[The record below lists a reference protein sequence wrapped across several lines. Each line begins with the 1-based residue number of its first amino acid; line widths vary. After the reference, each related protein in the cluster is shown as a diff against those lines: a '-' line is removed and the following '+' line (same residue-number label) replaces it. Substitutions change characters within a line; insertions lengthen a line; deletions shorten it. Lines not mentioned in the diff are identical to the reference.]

1 MNNEEQIIQLY
12 QEENF
17 STHQLAEKFNT
28 YPNKIRRILKK
39 HGVQLRS
46 KGEAQK
52 IALEEG
58 RTLHPTKGK
67 EMKASTKLKISEAQ
81 GELWDNMTDK
91 QRQERI
97 ENGHES
103 WNKKTA
109 TEREALIRKAHEGVQ
124 EASRTGSKLE
134 HYVLQELTKAGFMV
148 DFHKEHWLQNHRLQ
162 IDLFVPELRAAIEV
176 DGPSH
181 FKPVWGIDN
190 LIKNQKAD
198 RQKTGLILG
207 QGLVLIRI
215 KQEKKISQR
224 YLRHISEKLM
234 PLINSIQKKYLKKD
248 ERYFEL

>member
-97 ENGHES
+97 ENGHDS
-103 WNKKTA
+103 WNKKN
-109 TEREALIRKAHEGVQ
+109 RNRKR
-124 EASRTGSKLE
+124 SP
-134 HYVLQELTKAGFMV
+134 
-148 DFHKEHWLQNHRLQ
+148 N
-162 IDLFVPELRAAIEV
+162 
-176 DGPSH
+176 
-181 FKPVWGIDN
+181 
-190 LIKNQKAD
+190 
-198 RQKTGLILG
+198 
-207 QGLVLIRI
+207 
-215 KQEKKISQR
+215 KKS
-224 YLRHISEKLM
+224 S
-234 PLINSIQKKYLKKD
+234 
-248 ERYFEL
+248 